1 MKSRSLLS
9 KPILPV
15 LLSVHP
21 VLRVVVLLAVFCL
34 PVRAQIIGDIKHEAF
49 RQKVLLTYTVNGLAG
64 NQHLEV
70 NLYCSDDAFQTGLV
84 SLSGNGSG
92 DRVQGNGQKTIIW
105 DVLKDRPKLTGKVS
119 FEIRA
124 LVINDMHASAS
135 ASAGPAVITAASP
148 EEKKSAVYAEMSSA
162 LGSFIIEA
170 KDLVIAFRKSN
181 DAMFE
186 DNLMLRQLTDAVIN
200 YNTAFNKLNNDR
212 MSYEKEVLL
221 YWNNEALYNDVRY
234 LFDYA
239 LGELHSANVLEL
251 NGALS
256 TINDINLGKIAGR
269 KNERD
274 AKEKVLMSIYQNT
287 GQLDKRIQE
296 LERRANRI
304 LYTLSNR

>member
-1 MKSRSLLS
+1 MKSLSL
-9 KPILPV
+9 ILKRLPPV
-15 LLSVHP
+15 LSLP
-21 VLRVVVLLAVFCL
+21 PFLQLFVLLTAFCL
-34 PVRAQIIGDIKHEAF
+34 PIRAQIIGDIKHEAF
-49 RQKVLLTYTVNGLAG
+49 RQKVLLTYTVNGLAS

-70 NLYCSDDAFQTGLV
+70 NLYCSDDDFKTGLV
-84 SLSGNGSG
+84 SLSGNGAG
-92 DRVQGNGQKTIIW
+92 DRVQGNGQKTVIW
-105 DVLKDRPKLTGKVS
+105 DVLKDRAKLTGKVS

-124 LVINDMHASAS
+124 LVLNDMNPSAS
-135 ASAGPAVITAASP
+135 TTTGPAMTAASP

-181 DAMFE
+181 DTMFE

-251 NGALS
+251 NSALS

-274 AKEKVLMSIYQNT
+274 AKEKVLMSIYQNA

>member
-1 MKSRSLLS
+1 MKSLSLIL
-9 KPILPV
+9 KPVPPV
-15 LLSVHP
+15 LLSLSP
-21 VLRVVVLLAVFCL
+21 FLQVLVLLITFCL
-34 PVRAQIIGDIKHEAF
+34 PARAQIIGDIKHEAF
-49 RQKVLLTYTVNGLAG
+49 RQKVLLTYTVNGLAS

-70 NLYCSDDAFQTGLV
+70 NLYCSDDDFKTGLA
-84 SLSGNGSG
+84 SLSGNGAG

-124 LVINDMHASAS
+124 LVLSDMNPSAS
-135 ASAGPAVITAASP
+135 TATGPVVTAASP

-251 NGALS
+251 NSALS

>member
-1 MKSRSLLS
+1 MKALS
-9 KPILPV
+9 PLLPV
-15 LLSVHP
+15 IVFLTCLCTPVH
-21 VLRVVVLLAVFCL
+21 
-34 PVRAQIIGDIKHEAF
+34 AQIIGDIRHEAF
-49 RQKVLLTYTVNGLAG
+49 RQKVLLTYTLNGLAP

-70 NLYCSDDAFQTGLV
+70 NLYCSDDDFKTGLV
-84 SLSGNGSG
+84 NISGNGAG
-92 DRVQGNGQKTIIW
+92 DHVQGNGQKTIIW

-124 LVINDMHASAS
+124 LVLNDANTKASTVSAS
-135 ASAGPAVITAASP
+135 AVPTAATP
-148 EEKKSAVYAEMSSA
+148 EEKKSAVYAEMSAA

-181 DAMFE
+181 DNMFE
-186 DNLMLRQLTDAVIN
+186 DNLVLRQLTDAVIN
-200 YNTAFNKLNNDR
+200 YNNAFNKLNNDR

-251 NGALS
+251 NNALS

-287 GQLDKRIQE
+287 GQLDKRVQE

>member
-1 MKSRSLLS
+1 MKVPS
-9 KPILPV
+9 PFFQV
-15 LLSVHP
+15 F
-21 VLRVVVLLAVFCL
+21 LALTGWCMAGH
-34 PVRAQIIGDIKHEAF
+34 AQIIGDIHHEPF
-49 RQKVLLTYTVNGLAG
+49 RQKVLLTYSVNGLSP
-64 NQHLEV
+64 NQRMEV
-70 NLYCSDDAFQTGLV
+70 NLYCSDDGFKSGLT
-84 SLSGNGSG
+84 SLSGNGAG

-105 DVLKDRPKLTGKVS
+105 DVLKDRPKLAGAVS
-119 FEIRA
+119 FEVRA
-124 LVINDMHASAS
+124 IVFNEQSPT
-135 ASAGPAVITAASP
+135 ASAGPATVVTVSP
-148 EEKKSAVYAEMSSA
+148 EEHKSAVYGEMSSA

-181 DAMFE
+181 ENMFD
-186 DNLMLRQLTDAVIN
+186 DNLTIRQLTDAVIN

-212 MSYEKEVLL
+212 MSYEKQVLV

-251 NGALS
+251 NNALS
-256 TINDINLGKIAGR
+256 TINDINLGKISGR

-287 GQLDKRIQE
+287 TQLDKRIQE